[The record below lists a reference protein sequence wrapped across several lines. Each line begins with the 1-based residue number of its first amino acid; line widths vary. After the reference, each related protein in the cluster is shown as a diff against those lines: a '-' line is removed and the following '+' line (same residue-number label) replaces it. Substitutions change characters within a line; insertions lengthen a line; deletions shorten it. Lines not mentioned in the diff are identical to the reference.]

1 MGSNIDPQI
10 CSSLL
15 HLQYSNVNVFLFL
28 IQTQVCDL
36 PPPASSV
43 MLFLLHLLA
52 LLPLLSS
59 PSSSSTA
66 TTSSSSS
73 SSSSPVYVLDDR
85 YSQAVT
91 SSALRW
97 ATAEG
102 AEGAGIGGAVKGGQ
116 VMQFTCKKDG
126 WFRSRSRVTIFT
138 YIVGMQMS

>member
-1 MGSNIDPQI
+1 
-10 CSSLL
+10 
-15 HLQYSNVNVFLFL
+15 
-28 IQTQVCDL
+28 
-36 PPPASSV
+36 

-66 TTSSSSS
+66 TSSSS

-102 AEGAGIGGAVKGGQ
+102 KEGAGIGGAVKGGQ
-116 VMQFTCKKDG
+116 VCNSHIFQKKKE
-126 WFRSRSRVTIFT
+126 RKT
-138 YIVGMQMS
+138 